1 MKKHKAARFLMIS
14 TVLFVQLIFLLMIIK
29 EQYESNNFATILS
42 IIAVTFVLISGYKY
56 LDLHHE
62 EYVYENI
69 SVVVWVP
76 IGAVICYLLNTSTDL
91 GSVLS
96 VGITGA
102 VASLL
107 PSIDKKSDYFNKL
120 PAAIYCGAFIGMSS
134 VKIAPSIGFV
144 IAAGILA
151 GLFFMLAKNL
161 FVGIGGKFG
170 SIAFGSMVIISLIN
184 WLL

>member
-1 MKKHKAARFLMIS
+1 MIS
-14 TVLFVQLIFLLMIIK
+14 IVLFVQIIFLLMIIK
-29 EQYESNNFATILS
+29 EQYEHSNIATIFS
-42 IIAVTFVLISGYKY
+42 IIMVTLTLLFGYKY

-62 EYVYENI
+62 EYIYENI
-69 SVVVWVP
+69 SVVIWVP
-76 IGAVICYLLNTSTDL
+76 IGAVVCYLLNTSTDL

-102 VASLL
+102 FASFL
-107 PSIDKKSDYFNKL
+107 PSVDKESEYFSKL

-134 VKIAPSIGFV
+134 LKIAPSISFV

-151 GLFFMLAKNL
+151 GLFFMLSKNL

-170 SIAFGSMVIISLIN
+170 SIAFGSMVIMSLIN
-184 WLL
+184 WFL

>member
-1 MKKHKAARFLMIS
+1 MIS
-14 TVLFVQLIFLLMIIK
+14 TVLFVQVIFLLMIIK
-29 EQYESNNFATILS
+29 EQYEANNIATILS
-42 IIAVTFVLISGYKY
+42 IILVTLTLLFGYKY

-62 EYVYENI
+62 EYIYENI
-69 SVVVWVP
+69 SVVIWVP

-102 VASLL
+102 FASFL
-107 PSIDKKSDYFNKL
+107 PAVDKESEYFSKL

-151 GLFFMLAKNL
+151 GLFFMLSKNL

-184 WLL
+184 WFL

>member
-1 MKKHKAARFLMIS
+1 
-14 TVLFVQLIFLLMIIK
+14 MIIK

-42 IIAVTFVLISGYKY
+42 IIAVTLVLISVYKY
-56 LDLHHE
+56 LDLHQE

-69 SVVVWVP
+69 SIVVWVP
-76 IGAVICYLLNTSTDL
+76 IGAVICDLLNTTTDL

>member
-14 TVLFVQLIFLLMIIK
+14 IVLFVQLIFLLMIIK
-29 EQYESNNFATILS
+29 EQYQSHNFATILS
-42 IIAVTFVLISGYKY
+42 VILVSFILISGYIY

-69 SVVVWVP
+69 SVAVWVP
-76 IGAVICYLLNTSTDL
+76 IGAVTCYLLNTSTDL

-96 VGITGA
+96 VGLTGGA
-102 VASLL
+102 ASFL
-107 PSIDKKSDYFNKL
+107 PVINKKSDYLNKL
-120 PAAIYCGAFIGMSS
+120 PAAIYCGTFIGMSS
-134 VKIAPSIGFV
+134 VKIAPSISFV
-144 IAAGILA
+144 ISAGLLA

-170 SIAFGSMVIISLIN
+170 SIAFGSMVIIYLIN

>member
-14 TVLFVQLIFLLMIIK
+14 TVLFVQVIFLLMIIK
-29 EQYESNNFATILS
+29 EQYEANNIVTIISLVF
-42 IIAVTFVLISGYKY
+42 VTSTLIFGYKY

-62 EYVYENI
+62 EYVYENM
-69 SVVVWVP
+69 SVVIWVP
-76 IGAVICYLLNTSTDL
+76 IGAVVCYLLNTSTDL

-102 VASLL
+102 VASFA
-107 PSIDKKSDYFNKL
+107 PSIDKKSAYLSKL

-134 VKIAPSIGFV
+134 VKIAPSISFV

-170 SIAFGSMVIISLIN
+170 SIAFGSMVIISLIY
-184 WLL
+184 WLS

>member
-1 MKKHKAARFLMIS
+1 
-14 TVLFVQLIFLLMIIK
+14 MIII

-42 IIAVTFVLISGYKY
+42 IIIVTLVLISGYKY

-76 IGAVICYLLNTSTDL
+76 IGAVTCYLLNTSTDL

-102 VASLL
+102 VASFL
-107 PSIDKKSDYFNKL
+107 PSFDKKSDYFSKL

-144 IAAGILA
+144 IAAAILA
-151 GLFFMLAKNL
+151 GLSFMLAKNL

>member
-1 MKKHKAARFLMIS
+1 MKKHKAARFLMTS
-14 TVLFVQLIFLLMIIK
+14 TVLFVQVVFLLMIIK
-29 EQYESNNFATILS
+29 EQYETNHFATIISVLF
-42 IIAVTFVLISGYKY
+42 ITLMLISGYKY

-69 SVVVWVP
+69 SVAIWVP
-76 IGAVICYLLNTSTDL
+76 VGASACYLLNTSTDL

-102 VASLL
+102 FASFF
-107 PSIDKKSDYFNKL
+107 PSIDKKSEYFNNV
-120 PAAIYCGAFIGMSS
+120 PAAIYCGAFIGMSAL
-134 VKIAPSIGFV
+134 KIAPSIGFV

-151 GLFFMLAKNL
+151 GLFLMLAKNL
-161 FVGIGGKFG
+161 FVGIGGKLG
-170 SIAFGSMVIISLIN
+170 SIAFGSMVIVTLIH

>member
-14 TVLFVQLIFLLMIIK
+14 TVLFVQVIFLLMIIK
-29 EQYESNNFATILS
+29 EQYESDNFVTIVS
-42 IIAVTFVLISGYKY
+42 ILLVTLILIFGYQY

-69 SVVVWVP
+69 SVVIWVP
-76 IGAVICYLLNTSTDL
+76 IGAVSCYLLNTTTDL

-102 VASLL
+102 VASFL
-107 PSIDKKSDYFNKL
+107 PSIDKRSDYFNKL

-170 SIAFGSMVIISLIN
+170 SIAFCSMVVISLIN
-184 WLL
+184 WFL